1 MTDAAIAIRAAR
13 LEDAPAIAALH
24 VAVSRVT
31 YRDLAPPETLQRLDR
46 AHRQARWTAMLRE
59 DARMVLLAE
68 RGDRLVGI
76 GSAGPASVPAL
87 GDRAEVLHLYVD
99 PGEARR
105 GIGRTLMRHL
115 ARALQAQGFRSV
127 ALGVVEGNQAAL
139 DFYLKLGGRLGGSYT
154 DPGPLWRSQNRIVI
168 WDRLETL
175 ID

>member
-31 YRDLAPPETLQRLDR
+31 YRDLAPPETLQRLDL
-46 AHRQARWTAMLRE
+46 AHRQARWTAMLQE
-59 DARMVLLAE
+59 GARVVLLAE

-76 GSAGPASVPAL
+76 GSAGPASVPVL
-87 GDRAEVLHLYVD
+87 GDHAEVLHLYVD
-99 PGEARR
+99 PGQARR

-139 DFYLKLGGRLGGSYT
+139 EFYLKLGGQLAGSYT
-154 DPGPLWRSQNRIVI
+154 DPGPLWRSQNRVVI
-168 WDRLETL
+168 WDDLQTL
-175 ID
+175 L